1 MHINSIELYSAPCL
15 RTIILY
21 NTSMDTLSYSKL
33 RANLKSALDRAV
45 DDHEVIV
52 VERAKGG
59 DAVLLSRED
68 YESLNET
75 AYLLRSPANA
85 KRLLAAVKRSKK
97 ARKPF
102 KSLAA
107 LKHATGF

>member
-1 MHINSIELYSAPCL
+1 
-15 RTIILY
+15 
-21 NTSMDTLSYSKL
+21 MDTLSYSKL

-45 DDHEVIV
+45 DDHEIIV

-68 YESLNET
+68 YDSLAET

-85 KRLLAAVKRSKK
+85 RRLLAAVKRSKK
-97 ARKPF
+97 SRKSF
-102 KSLAA
+102 KSVAT
-107 LKHATGF
+107 LKHAIGL

>member
-1 MHINSIELYSAPCL
+1 MNSF
-15 RTIILY
+15 
-21 NTSMDTLSYSKL
+21 SYSKL

-68 YESLNET
+68 YESLSET

-85 KRLLAAVKRSKK
+85 KRLLAAAGRAKK
-97 ARKPF
+97 SRKSF
-102 KSLAA
+102 KSAQA
-107 LKHATGF
+107 LKNAIGL

>member
-1 MHINSIELYSAPCL
+1 
-15 RTIILY
+15 
-21 NTSMDTLSYSKL
+21 MDTITYSKL

-59 DAVLLSRED
+59 DAVLISSED
-68 YESLNET
+68 YDSMAET

-85 KRLLAAVKRSKK
+85 KHLQEAIKRPKK
-97 ARKPF
+97 ARKSF
-102 KSLAA
+102 KSVAA
-107 LKHATGF
+107 LKNALGL

>member
-1 MHINSIELYSAPCL
+1 MV
-15 RTIILY
+15 
-21 NTSMDTLSYSKL
+21 TLSYSKL

-68 YESLNET
+68 YDSLAET

-85 KRLLAAVKRSKK
+85 KHLLDAVKRSKK
-97 ARKPF
+97 SKRVKF
-102 KSLAA
+102 KSTIE
-107 LKHATGF
+107 LKRAVGL

>member
-1 MHINSIELYSAPCL
+1 
-15 RTIILY
+15 
-21 NTSMDTLSYSKL
+21 MDTLSYSKL

-68 YESLNET
+68 YDSLAET

-85 KRLLAAVKRSKK
+85 KRLLTAVKRSKK
-97 ARKPF
+97 SRKSF
-102 KSLAA
+102 KSVTA
-107 LKHATGF
+107 LKHAIGL

>member
-1 MHINSIELYSAPCL
+1 
-15 RTIILY
+15 
-21 NTSMDTLSYSKL
+21 MDTLSYSKL

-68 YESLNET
+68 YDSLAET

-85 KRLLAAVKRSKK
+85 KRLLEAVKRPKK
-97 ARKPF
+97 QRKTF
-102 KSLAA
+102 KSVAA
-107 LKHATGF
+107 LKHALGV